1 MPVKHIHY
9 SVFVI
14 FPNLIIPGLFEDEDP
29 IREFHRLP
37 HNNCT
42 FIGILFM
49 DLAVNNI
56 LSASYNSLFF
66 QISHALPV
74 TIACV
79 CIKWPCFCVRDSD
92 SFCEQAWAWYTRGSL
107 GARSPLLADW
117 QPLF

>member
-29 IREFHRLP
+29 IREFHGLP

-56 LSASYNSLFF
+56 LSASYNSVFSDQPCLTRYY
-66 QISHALPV
+66 SV
-74 TIACV
+74 CV
-79 CIKWPCFCVRDSD
+79 
-92 SFCEQAWAWYTRGSL
+92 Y
-107 GARSPLLADW
+107 
-117 QPLF
+117 